1 MKKRFTLELQ
11 KHPLKVSVT
20 TCGTS
25 NTPNTET
32 TQSYENIYRNSKML
46 IYHQLLNEVLLQKCY
61 QKQLN
66 FCKLC
71 LSEKFYRIKS
81 LNDRNVPNKKSGL
94 VNTCRHQSE
103 LLLKSFKK
111 NQYSERSDTID

>member
-1 MKKRFTLELQ
+1 
-11 KHPLKVSVT
+11 
-20 TCGTS
+20 
-25 NTPNTET
+25 
-32 TQSYENIYRNSKML
+32 ML

-81 LNDRNVPNKKSGL
+81 LNDRNVPNKNLDWLIL
-94 VNTCRHQSE
+94 VVIKVNCC
-103 LLLKSFKK
+103 
-111 NQYSERSDTID
+111 